1 MLIFKFGGIS
11 VKSAKAVT
19 NITNIISNTDK
30 KLVVVVSAMGK
41 MTNRF
46 EDLINSYFKQ
56 NSDLQA
62 KLSIIKQFHLEIIN
76 ELFDK
81 KHQVF
86 TKFTS
91 LIAELETKLNETPSH
106 NYDYEYDK
114 IIIYGELL
122 STTII
127 SEYLNL
133 QNIKNQF
140 IDIRKS
146 IITDGYFRDGRII
159 WDKTEHNIVK
169 IFNFK
174 TTHVYIT
181 QGFIASD
188 EKQNSVSLGREG
200 SDFSAS
206 ILAFCLNAKSVTIW
220 KDVPGILNADPRIFD
235 NTEKIDKLSYK
246 ESVELAY
253 YGAQVIH
260 PKTIKPLENKN
271 IPLFVKSFFTPQK
284 SGTLIA
290 NFAKEEIKISSP
302 IIIIKENQALISISP
317 RDFSFIEERNISKIF
332 KVLDMLKIKV
342 NLMENS
348 AVSFSVV
355 IDNTEKA
362 EKLLLAL
369 ENDFIT
375 RYNTDLQLITIRHY
389 NKQIISEL
397 LKNKKILLE
406 QKSRNTV
413 RFAVKN

>member
-11 VKSAKAVT
+11 VKSAKAIT

-56 NSDLQA
+56 NTDLQA
-62 KLSIIKQFHLEIIN
+62 KLSIIKQFHLEIIDK
-76 ELFDK
+76 LFNK
-81 KHQVF
+81 NHQVF
-86 TKFTS
+86 TKFAN
-91 LIAELETKLNETPSH
+91 LITELETKLNETPSH

-159 WDKTEHNIVK
+159 WDKTESNIVEN
-169 IFNFK
+169 FNFK
-174 TTHVYIT
+174 TTHRYIT

-188 EKQNSVSLGREG
+188 KKQNSISLGREG

-220 KDVPGILNADPRIFD
+220 KDVPGILNADPRIFEK
-235 NTEKIDKLSYK
+235 TQKIDKLTYK

-271 IPLFVKSFFTPQK
+271 IPLFVKSFVQPQK
-284 SGTLIA
+284 NGTLIA

-317 RDFSFIEERNISKIF
+317 RDFSFIEEGNISKIF
-332 KVLDMLKIKV
+332 KILDKLKIKV

-348 AVSFSVV
+348 AISFSVV

-369 ENDFIT
+369 ENDFII
-375 RYNTDLQLITIRHY
+375 RYNTNLRLITIRHY

-397 LKNKKILLE
+397 LENKKILLE